1 MADHPPR
8 TRLPIPDVPYEG
20 ALPLDA
26 KDPDASFPPI
36 EPLRPPAG
44 CPFHPRCPHAVEK
57 CRELV
62 PALEEYIPSQVA
74 ACIRVPELMGQGSG
88 TVMKG

>member
-26 KDPDASFPPI
+26 KAPDASFPPI

-44 CPFHPRCPHAVEK
+44 APNVLIVLLDDAGT
-57 CRELV
+57 
-62 PALEEYIPSQVA
+62 PAGAHQTSRTPS
-74 ACIRVPELMGQGSG
+74 RSLSR
-88 TVMKG
+88 KR